1 MGTYK
6 KITIFLHDDDYNEI
20 EKILHYRNSKVMA
33 LNLDKKSR
41 SVEEFTKGCIN
52 YYLKQVKNQEELA
65 GIDDLGKPYR
75 LKNRFKEIMEKKGLR
90 GKDLSE
96 LTNIHQ
102 GNISIV
108 LSNRS
113 QPSLDYF
120 LRIWIA
126 LGCPPLNQCLY
137 RVEDEED
144 DDSNITKK

>member
-1 MGTYK
+1 MGNYK
-6 KITIFLHDDDYNEI
+6 KLTIFLHDDDYKEI
-20 EKILHYRNSKVMA
+20 EKILHYRNSKIMA
-33 LNLDKKSR
+33 LSIDKKSR
-41 SVEEFTKGCIN
+41 STEEFIKGCIN

-75 LKNRFKEIMEKKGLR
+75 LKNRFKEIMESKGLR

-96 LTNIHQ
+96 LTNIHA

-126 LGCPPLNQCLY
+126 LGCPPLDQCLY
-137 RVEDEED
+137 RIQDEED

>member
-1 MGTYK
+1 MGSYK
-6 KITIFLHDDDYNEI
+6 KFKIYLHDEDLKEI
-20 EKILHYRNSKVMA
+20 EKILHYRNSKIMA
-33 LNLDKKSR
+33 LDVDKKSR
-41 SVEEFTKGCIN
+41 TVEEFVKGCVN

-75 LKNRFKEIMEKKGLR
+75 LKNRFKEIMESKGLR

-96 LTNIHQ
+96 LTNIHA
-102 GNISIV
+102 GNISII

-137 RVEDEED
+137 REIDEED
-144 DDSNITKK
+144 EDSNITK